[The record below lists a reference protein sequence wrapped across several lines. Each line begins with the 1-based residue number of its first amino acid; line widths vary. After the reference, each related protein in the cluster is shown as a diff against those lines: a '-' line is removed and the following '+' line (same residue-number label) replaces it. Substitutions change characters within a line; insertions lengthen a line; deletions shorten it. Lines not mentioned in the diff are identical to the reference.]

1 MLSCLI
7 PENASRSNAIH
18 TFMSEDSLASRFPLS
33 FSTKTTNASPQS
45 STNDSRDMHSER
57 INEDRDIDAH
67 GESEEHDNENY
78 LQQTISQT
86 LSTNSFMVTNATLE
100 SRDLS
105 MASLNSQ
112 HTHWALEGL
121 CKKFTNIG
129 EAYLHVALWKRLFE
143 DEARAETER
152 QAETAHRTSSR
163 ETHKHTKQKKK
174 KTKKKRYS
182 VSKNKD
188 KRSIEDSDGYETTL
202 ATWNQGNSGF
212 DWLFTSEEWCIKLQS
227 AQLSS
232 MKVRYTLFLFCSLCS
247 QLKTA

>member
-1 MLSCLI
+1 
-7 PENASRSNAIH
+7 
-18 TFMSEDSLASRFPLS
+18 
-33 FSTKTTNASPQS
+33 
-45 STNDSRDMHSER
+45 MHADR
-57 INEDRDIDAH
+57 INEDSGVDTH
-67 GESEEHDNENY
+67 GESEERDNANC

-86 LSTNSFMVTNATLE
+86 LSTNSVMTTATLE

-105 MASLNSQ
+105 MASLNSLQ
-112 HTHWALEGL
+112 THWALEGL
-121 CKKFTNIG
+121 GKKFTNIE
-129 EAYLHVALWKRLFE
+129 EAYLHVALWKQLFE

-152 QAETAHRTSSR
+152 QAETAHRASSR
-163 ETHKHTKQKKK
+163 ETHENTKKKKKK

-227 AQLSS
+227 AQLNS
-232 MKVRYTLFLFCSLCS
+232 MKVRYRHTPFVFTLC
-247 QLKTA
+247 